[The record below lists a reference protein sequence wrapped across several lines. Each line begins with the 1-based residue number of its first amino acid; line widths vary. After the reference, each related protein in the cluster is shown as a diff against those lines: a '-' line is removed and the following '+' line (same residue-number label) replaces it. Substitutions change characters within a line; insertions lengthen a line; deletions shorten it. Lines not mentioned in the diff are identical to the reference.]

1 MDPSDR
7 SYRCCASHGYG
18 RVLDSAKKSFDWLQ
32 RVFPMHCL
40 IPLLWSA
47 AREPAARWFFTLT
60 PSGVTA
66 LETAREMQA
75 RMWAGLSLKGLKNR
89 S

>member
-1 MDPSDR
+1 
-7 SYRCCASHGYG
+7 
-18 RVLDSAKKSFDWLQ
+18 
-32 RVFPMHCL
+32 MHCL